1 MKKKSS
7 PYSWAG
13 IDIKDALAK
22 DEDHSFLDVV
32 DAIDKKKNWSG
43 LKKEVYATF
52 YLKNMPMPRSGERP

>member
-43 LKKEVYATF
+43 LKKKY
-52 YLKNMPMPRSGERP
+52 MPHFI